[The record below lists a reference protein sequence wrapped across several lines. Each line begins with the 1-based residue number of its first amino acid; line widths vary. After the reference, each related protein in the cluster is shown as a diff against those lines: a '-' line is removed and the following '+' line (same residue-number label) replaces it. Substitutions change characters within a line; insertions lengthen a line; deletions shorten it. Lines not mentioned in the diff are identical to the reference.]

1 MGIGINQTI
10 QLFIGL
16 SNFRIHDR
24 NVLRSTKL
32 SD

>member
-1 MGIGINQTI
+1 MGIGINQLI

-16 SNFRIHDR
+16 SNFRIYGR
-24 NVLRSTKL
+24 NVLGSPKL